1 MAYVLKRDWRP
12 ERRDDNLLDS
22 FVGRLVGI
30 FSELTP
36 ETVKDKLGHGFASGI
51 LLDQR
56 QVECDAFCLLVL
68 ANVACFVFEGDD
80 PSTVCSR
87 LLFYV

>member
-1 MAYVLKRDWRP
+1 MKRDWRP
-12 ERRDDNLLDS
+12 ERRYDNLLDG
-22 FVGRLVGI
+22 FGGRLVGI

-56 QVECDAFCLLVL
+56 
-68 ANVACFVFEGDD
+68 
-80 PSTVCSR
+80 R
-87 LLFYV
+87 LLFVGIGK